1 MKRFILLLA
10 VLCIGVQAHAGLVPK
25 AKIGL
30 KAGWNYQANKLK
42 GAKDFDFNSDSGWYA
57 GLQSELTW
65 GMLGIRPELV
75 YSRNKFDVAGPQ
87 GVDGSVKMNTI
98 DLPVLLQLRFLNFL
112 AVQAGPTFNLMT
124 DTGGSTQGTT
134 WNIDHLQPHDRHW
147 RLDAGHDVEYRPPH
161 DGLRRRRGCTVME
174 VQRGGSLQR
183 LFQEER
189 SARHN
194 HRRKPHI
201 DIPARPRILL
211 LISSRN

>member
-25 AKIGL
+25 GKIGI

-65 GMLGIRPELV
+65 GMLGIRPELI
-75 YSRNKFDVAGPQ
+75 YSRNTFDVAGPT
-87 GVDGSVKMNTI
+87 GIDGSVKMNTL
-98 DLPVLLQLRFLNFL
+98 DLPVLLQAAFSRISGRTGRPD
-112 AVQAGPTFNLMT
+112 VQPYDRCRGF
-124 DTGGSTQGTT
+124 DTGYQ
-134 WNIDHLQPHDRHW
+134 
-147 RLDAGHDVEYRPPH
+147 VENRPPH

-194 HRRKPHI
+194 HRREPHL
-201 DIPARPRILL
+201 DIPTRSRVLL
-211 LISSRN
+211 LTYT

>member
-1 MKRFILLLA
+1 MKRLILLFA
-10 VLCIGVQAHAGLVPK
+10 VLCIGAQAHAGLIPR
-25 AKIGL
+25 AKIGI
-30 KAGWNYQANKLK
+30 KAGWNYQTNNLK

-98 DLPVLLQLRFLNFL
+98 DLPVLLQLRFLGFL

-134 WNIDHLQPHDRHW
+134 WNIDRPTMGYAVGVDV
-147 RLDAGHDVEYRPPH
+147 RLWKFNVAARYNGAFKKSEVLGITTGENRISTFQL
-161 DGLRRRRGCTVME
+161 GLG
-174 VQRGGSLQR
+174 
-183 LFQEER
+183 FFF
-189 SARHN
+189 
-194 HRRKPHI
+194 
-201 DIPARPRILL
+201 
-211 LISSRN
+211 